1 MARNLPIPG
10 ARDVRATLDTGADSE
25 QSGADDEHA
34 DTGAVVVACPPH
46 PQFGGTRRDSRLRAV
61 SDALTERSVDCLRFD
76 YGPFDG
82 GNGEQTDL
90 ANAVSWARTEYNT
103 VGVFGYSFGATVALL
118 ATARM
123 VDPDRLSVLAPG
135 AELDVPFDPADVM
148 AGIDCP
154 LQVVYGENDTT
165 VEWEPFVEA
174 ARDAGHAV
182 VSLKADHLFAGQAR
196 EAAAAVASF
205 FETEDPCSC

>member
-1 MARNLPIPG
+1 MSRNLPIPG
-10 ARDVRATLDTGADSE
+10 ARDVRATLDSTDG
-25 QSGADDEHA
+25 GGA

-90 ANAVSWARTEYNT
+90 ANAVAWARTEYET

-135 AELDVPFDPADVM
+135 AELDVAFDPGDVI

-165 VEWEPFVEA
+165 VEWKSFVEQ
-174 ARDAGHAV
+174 ARNVGHLVA
-182 VSLKADHLFAGQAR
+182 SLPADHLFVGQQQQVGELVGA
-196 EAAAAVASF
+196 F
-205 FETEDPCSC
+205 FEGFEQP